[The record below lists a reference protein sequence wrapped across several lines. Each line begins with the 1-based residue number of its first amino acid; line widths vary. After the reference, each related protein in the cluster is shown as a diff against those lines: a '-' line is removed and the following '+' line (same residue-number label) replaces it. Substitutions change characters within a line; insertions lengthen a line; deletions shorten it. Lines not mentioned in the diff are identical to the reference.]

1 MTASYESTAKDRV
14 FDIVI
19 GTGLF
24 AADWSICDRISSYV
38 ANLVSQRRT
47 DSLRYANLFSSVLN
61 ELLEIAFRCH
71 HAPGE
76 IACTVYRGGPGDS
89 IELSVPCDAATRTFY
104 ESAVAEACRA
114 DVAEHFVKTMLDEHR
129 FDPQIGLMALAADY
143 QAKVA
148 LDVSSSDRVT
158 IIVDFVLDEL
168 AR

>member
-1 MTASYESTAKDRV
+1 MSASYESTAQNRV

-19 GTGLF
+19 GADLF
-24 AADWSICDRISSYV
+24 ASDWSNCDRISNYIG
-38 ANLVSQRRT
+38 NLVSQRRT

-61 ELLEIAFRCH
+61 ELLETAFRRH

-76 IACTVYRGGPGDS
+76 IACTVYRGAPGDS
-89 IELSVPCDAATRTFY
+89 IKLSVPCDAATGPLR
-104 ESAVAEACRA
+104 VGCCWRHRA
-114 DVAEHFVKTMLDEHR
+114 DVADGSVTMMLAEQP

-148 LDVSSSDRVT
+148 LDASHSDRVT
-158 IIVDFVLDEL
+158 ITVDFVIDEL

>member
-1 MTASYESTAKDRV
+1 MSASYASTAQNRV
-14 FDIVI
+14 FDMVI
-19 GTGLF
+19 GTDLF
-24 AADWSICDRISSYV
+24 ASDWSNCDRISNYV

-61 ELLEIAFRCH
+61 ELLETAFRRH

-76 IACTVYRGGPGDS
+76 IACTVYRGAPGDS
-89 IELSVPCDAATRTFY
+89 IELSVPCDAATRMFY

-114 DVAEHFVKTMLDEHR
+114 DVAERFFTMMLGEQP

-148 LDVSSSDRVT
+148 LNASHGDRVT
-158 IIVDFVLDEL
+158 LTVDFVIDEP